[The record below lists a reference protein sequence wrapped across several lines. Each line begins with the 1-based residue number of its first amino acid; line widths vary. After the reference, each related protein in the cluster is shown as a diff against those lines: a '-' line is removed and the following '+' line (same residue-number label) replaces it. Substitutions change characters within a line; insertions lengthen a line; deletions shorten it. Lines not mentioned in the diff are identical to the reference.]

1 MLNIPSDSLD
11 LKSFKY
17 ILFIS
22 LLWFCLGCSLTRNL
36 EPNQYVVY
44 ENNLTG
50 VSQADEED
58 LYALI
63 DQEPNTR
70 FLGTSIGVVIY
81 RLGDR
86 FYDQEK
92 ISLELE
98 ENRTKLKQVNEQ
110 LDTLSDSRKLEK
122 KAYKLTSKIQSLE
135 KKEEFGNGLMRTG
148 NPVVILDSA
157 LTRKTVSNL
166 KGYLINH
173 GFSMPK
179 SVLKY

>member
-110 LDTLSDSRKLEK
+110 LDTLSDS
-122 KAYKLTSKIQSLE
+122 
-135 KKEEFGNGLMRTG
+135 
-148 NPVVILDSA
+148 
-157 LTRKTVSNL
+157 
-166 KGYLINH
+166 
-173 GFSMPK
+173 
-179 SVLKY
+179 